1 MTSVDILYIL
11 IGTCIVV
18 ITVAFVWL
26 VNEGIALIKSLK
38 VSAKNTETIS
48 EELKE
53 KTLLVSESLD
63 RVGTVATR
71 VISFVED
78 LESAVEEK
86 AGAIA
91 SSIGI
96 IAGAKKFFV
105 DGKKETATETKKTDD
120 KKDESDKDDKNE
132 PKGDKTVNEAKAED
146 EQEDSDD
153 EATEVRV
160 KPDRQKA
167 QEVEVEVA

>member
-78 LESAVEEK
+78 LESAVEAK

-105 DGKKETATETKKTDD
+105 DGKKETAIETKKTDD